1 MEGLL
6 LSINS
11 AIAQGVLWGIMTLG
25 VYITYKILDYADL
38 TVDGSFALGGAVSA
52 ILIMMGWDPLLSLF
66 IAFLSGLLA
75 GVVTGV
81 LHTKLKIP
89 AILSGILSMI
99 ALYSINLSIMGG
111 KANIA
116 LIGMETVFIRA
127 QDLLPAGFD
136 KAMVSLSIGVIFSLA
151 IMGILYWF
159 FGTEIGALIRATG
172 NNENMARAM
181 GGNTDRMKILG
192 LLLSNGLVAL
202 SGALVAQSQG
212 YADVGMGTGTIVMG
226 LAAVII
232 GEVLFGTRINYFLR
246 MTSVVTGSV
255 IYRIIIALVLR
266 IGLKSSNL
274 KLFTAII
281 VAMALSIPEIKSKFV
296 KPKINLEKAE

>member
-11 AIAQGVLWGIMTLG
+11 AVAQGVLWGIMTLG
-25 VYITYKILDYADL
+25 VYITYKILNYADL

-52 ILIMMGWDPLLSLF
+52 ILIILGWDPFLSLV
-66 IAFLSGLLA
+66 IAFCSGLLA

-99 ALYSINLSIMGG
+99 ALYSINLTIMGG

-116 LIGMETVFIRA
+116 LLGMETIFTKA
-127 QDLLPAGFD
+127 QLILPAGFD
-136 KAMVSLSIGVIFSLA
+136 KAMVSLSIGAVFVLA
-151 IMGILYWF
+151 ITGILYWF

-181 GGNTDRMKILG
+181 GGNTDMMKILG

-274 KLFTAII
+274 KLFTAIV
-281 VAMALSIPEIKSKFV
+281 VAMALSIPEIKAKFV